1 LGLTRNNLPGCW
13 RGASSH
19 RFAVA
24 LVLGL
29 VVTLLAGCTGGGLP
43 PVSDRSRATG
53 LARAPGEYVVV
64 AGDTLYSIA
73 WRHQRDFRTLAAINK
88 IRKPYDIYPGQRLR
102 IRGSATV
109 TAPKVASKPR
119 ATSAAAAVTKPHPL
133 SRTQTKPQ
141 TQAQSPRPAAPKT
154 PTKTPTKTAPTV
166 TKPAATIPRTGPV
179 KLAWP
184 SNGTRVKEF
193 GVQPE
198 GAQMPSRSIDFL
210 LQPGA
215 SIRAAAA
222 GEVVYVGRGLA
233 GFEQFVIVKHN
244 DTWLSAYGFNAIAG
258 VREKQLLASNAVL
271 ARVTARASVASE
283 RDRQLHFEVRK
294 NGTPV
299 NPATVI
305 K

>member
-1 LGLTRNNLPGCW
+1 LGARETKSRLL
-13 RGASSH
+13 AI
-19 RFAVA
+19 AVCVA
-24 LVLGL
+24 
-29 VVTLLAGCTGGGLP
+29 LAGCTSGGVP

-73 WRHQRDFRTLAAINK
+73 WRHQRDFRTIANLNGIK
-88 IRKPYDIYPGQRLR
+88 KPYDIFPGQRLR
-102 IRGSATV
+102 MRG
-109 TAPKVASKPR
+109 
-119 ATSAAAAVTKPHPL
+119 AAAAPTGPTTSTRKSVVKPIDRSGKMSGTPHPL
-133 SRTQTKPQ
+133 STTQTKPQ
-141 TQAQSPRPAAPKT
+141 TKPQTKFEKQTQNPSRPRPPAKKEAAAKQPSQQV
-154 PTKTPTKTAPTV
+154 A
-166 TKPAATIPRTGPV
+166 RTGPV
-179 KLAWP
+179 NLSWP
-184 SNGTRVKEF
+184 SNGKRLRGF

-244 DTWLSAYGFNAIAG
+244 DTWLSAYGFNSVAS
-258 VREKQLLASNAVL
+258 VREKQRLAKNAVL
-271 ARVTARASVASE
+271 ARVAGDRSGRPAAE
-283 RDRQLHFEVRK
+283 RERQLHFEVRK
-294 NGTPV
+294 DGKPV
-299 NPATVI
+299 NPASVI

>member
-1 LGLTRNNLPGCW
+1 M
-13 RGASSH
+13 
-19 RFAVA
+19 
-24 LVLGL
+24 
-29 VVTLLAGCTGGGLP
+29 
-43 PVSDRSRATG
+43 
-53 LARAPGEYVVV
+53 VV

-73 WRHQRDFRTLAAINK
+73 WRHQRDFRTLASINNIK
-88 IRKPYDIYPGQRLR
+88 KPYDIFPGQRLR
-102 IRGSATV
+102 IRGKAPAKGQLKPQPRPQTGARQQSTVAAASKSKSV
-109 TAPKVASKPR
+109 TAGG
-119 ATSAAAAVTKPHPL
+119 AVHPL
-133 SRTQTKPQ
+133 SQTRTKPQ
-141 TQAQSPRPAAPKT
+141 SGSQGVLQSK
-154 PTKTPTKTAPTV
+154 APTRSKV
-166 TKPAATIPRTGPV
+166 TGPGKPAVALTKTGPV
-179 KLAWP
+179 TLVWP
-184 SNGTRVKEF
+184 SGGKRLRGF
-193 GVQPE
+193 GEQPE

-258 VREKQLLASNAVL
+258 VREKQVIAKNAVL
-271 ARVTARASVASE
+271 ARVTGRSLGTSE

-299 NPATVI
+299 NPASVI